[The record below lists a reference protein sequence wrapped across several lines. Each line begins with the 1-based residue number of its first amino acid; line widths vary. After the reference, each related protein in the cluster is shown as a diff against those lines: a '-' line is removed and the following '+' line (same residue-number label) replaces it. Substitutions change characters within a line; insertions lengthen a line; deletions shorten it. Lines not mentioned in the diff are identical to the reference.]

1 MTDRFD
7 CQVMMGVFS
16 YVYYWA
22 YVSRPEVTV
31 PDVLQSAMKLGD
43 AQQVELFVKLGNLLA
58 GEGILP
64 GGDGVAAGAGGA
76 GEVCVQDLCCACAA
90 CSMLGVVRQQAVRH
104 CNILHCCNL
113 QMRV

>member
-1 MTDRFD
+1 
-7 CQVMMGVFS
+7 MMGVFS

-64 GGDGVAAGAGGA
+64 GGCGCGCGCVGGA
-76 GEVCVQDLCCACAA
+76 ALVC
-90 CSMLGVVRQQAVRH
+90 SP
-104 CNILHCCNL
+104 
-113 QMRV
+113 